1 MQNLK
6 SLQQALAELTPQG
19 AVVELSVLAGSL
31 LVAYGLVWLLRGRRP
46 VEGKSIWFGARLYDG
61 VLFPIAALLAGVI
74 ARWALKDLLPVGLLR
89 LAVPI
94 LTTLVVIRLSV
105 QVLRT
110 AFPTSM
116 LVRRL
121 ERTVSWLVWGGL
133 VLWMTGALPFL
144 MDEMEDLQW
153 RVGGASISLLM
164 MLQGAVSAGAV
175 LLLVLWLSATIE
187 AQLLKGATG
196 TTSIS
201 ARKMA
206 ANATRAMLLVIGVL
220 VALTAVGI
228 PISAL
233 SVLGGAIGV
242 GIGFGLQKLASNY
255 VSGFVILAEHSLRIG
270 DLVRVDNFEGH
281 ITDIKTRYTVIRAL
295 SGRESIVPNEMMI
308 TQRVENLSLADP
320 NVLISTTVQVAYGT
334 DLDVLMPELVATMRG
349 VPRVLQEPGPGVTL
363 SAFAADGLELTLNFW
378 IADPQ
383 NGQGN
388 VRSAVNLAVL
398 RALSARGIEIPFPQR
413 VYHLLPPDPAA
424 ASPVPQPGNSA

>member
-6 SLQQALAELTPQG
+6 SLQQALTELTPQG
-19 AVVELSVLAGSL
+19 VMVELAVLAASL
-31 LVAYGLVWLLRGRRP
+31 AVAYALVWL
-46 VEGKSIWFGARLYDG
+46 VHGKRERAPGIWFGARLYDG
-61 VLFPIAALLAGVI
+61 VFFPLVALLVGVI
-74 ARWALKDLLPVGLLR
+74 VRWGLKEILPVGLLR

-94 LTTLVVIRLSV
+94 LASLVLIRVAV

-110 AFPTSM
+110 AFPRSE

-133 VLWMTGALPFL
+133 VLWLTGVLPL
-144 MDEMEDLQW
+144 LVEEMEALQW
-153 RVGGASISLLM
+153 RMGGANITLLM
-164 MLQGAVSAGAV
+164 LIQGALSAGAV

-187 AQLLKGATG
+187 SQLLKGAVG
-196 TTSIS
+196 TSIS

-206 ANATRAMLLVIGVL
+206 ANATRAILLGIGIM

-228 PISAL
+228 PMSAL

-242 GIGFGLQKLASNY
+242 GIGFGLQKLAANY
-255 VSGFVILAEHSLRIG
+255 VSGFVILAEQSLRIG

-295 SGRESIVPNEMMI
+295 SGRESIVPNEMLI
-308 TQRVENLSLADP
+308 TQRVENLSLADR
-320 NVLISTTVQVAYGT
+320 NVLVSTVVQVAYGT
-334 DLDVLMPELVATMRG
+334 DLGALIPKLVAAAAG
-349 VPRVLQEPGPGVTL
+349 VPRVMANPGPAVQL

-378 IADPQ
+378 ISDPE

-388 VRSAVNLAVL
+388 VRSDVN
-398 RALSARGIEIPFPQR
+398 RALLATLGAAGVEIPYPQR
-413 VYHLLPPDPAA
+413 VLHGLPAA
-424 ASPVPQPGNSA
+424 PVADQPGN

>member
-19 AVVELSVLAGSL
+19 ALVELAMLAGSL
-31 LVAYGLVWLLRGRRP
+31 AIAYGLVWLLRGARP
-46 VEGKSIWFGARLYDG
+46 EGGRSIWLGKRLYDG
-61 VLFPIAALLAGVI
+61 VLFPLAALLVGVV
-74 ARWALKDLLPVGLLR
+74 ARWALKEVLPVGLLR

-94 LTTLVVIRLSV
+94 LTSLVVIRLSV

-110 AFPTSM
+110 AFPGSL

-121 ERTVSWLVWGGL
+121 ERTVSWLVWGAL
-133 VLWMTGALPFL
+133 VLWLTGALPFL
-144 MDEMEDLQW
+144 MEELEGVQW
-153 RVGGASISLLM
+153 RIGGASVTLLM

-187 AQLLKGATG
+187 SQLLRGAVG
-196 TTSIS
+196 TSIS

-206 ANATRAMLLVIGVL
+206 ANATRAMLLIIGVL

-242 GIGFGLQKLASNY
+242 GIGLGLQKLAANY
-255 VSGFVILAEHSLRIG
+255 VSGFVVLAERSLRIG

-295 SGRESIVPNEMMI
+295 SGRESIVPNEMLI
-308 TQRVENLSLADP
+308 TQRVENLSLADR
-320 NVLISTTVQVAYGT
+320 NVLVSTVVQVAYGT
-334 DLDVLMPELVATMRG
+334 DLDVLMPELVAVARA
-349 VPRVLQEPGPGVTL
+349 VPRVLSSPGPGVQL
-363 SAFAADGLELTLNFW
+363 SAFASDGLELTLNFW
-378 IADPQ
+378 IGDPE

-398 RALSARGIEIPFPQR
+398 RALNERGIEIPFPQR
-413 VYHLLPPDPAA
+413 VFHALPPPA
-424 ASPVPQPGNSA
+424 VPPAPAESQPGNSA

>member
-6 SLQQALAELTPQG
+6 SLQQALAELTPQ
-19 AVVELSVLAGSL
+19 AALVELAMLTASLA
-31 LVAYGLVWLLRGRRP
+31 VAYGLVWLLRGARP
-46 VEGKSIWFGARLYDG
+46 QEGGRSIWYGARLYDG
-61 VLFPIAALLAGVI
+61 VLFPLAALLVGVI
-74 ARWALKDLLPVGLLR
+74 ARWGLNEVLPVGLLR

-94 LTTLVVIRLSV
+94 LTSLVVIRLSV

-110 AFPTSM
+110 AFPSSL

-121 ERTVSWLVWGGL
+121 ERTVSWMVWGGL
-133 VLWMTGALPFL
+133 VLWLTGALPFL
-144 MDEMEDLQW
+144 MEEMEGVQW
-153 RVGGASISLLM
+153 RIGGASVSLLM

-175 LLLVLWLSATIE
+175 LLLVLWLSATLE
-187 AQLLKGATG
+187 AQLLKGAAG
-196 TTSIS
+196 TSIS

-206 ANATRAMLLVIGVL
+206 ANATRAMLLLIGIL

-242 GIGFGLQKLASNY
+242 GIGLGLQKLASNY
-255 VSGFVILAEHSLRIG
+255 VSGFVVLAERSLRIG

-295 SGRESIVPNEMMI
+295 SGRESIVPNEMLI
-308 TQRVENLSLADP
+308 TQRVENLSLADR
-320 NVLISTTVQVAYGT
+320 NVLVSTVVQVAYGT
-334 DLDVLMPELVATMRG
+334 DLDVLMPELMAVARA
-349 VPRVLQEPGPGVTL
+349 VPRVLSDPGPGVQL
-363 SAFAADGLELTLNFW
+363 SAFASDGLELTLNFW
-378 IADPQ
+378 ISDPE

-398 RALSARGIEIPFPQR
+398 RALNERGIEIPFPQR
-413 VYHLLPPDPAA
+413 VFHTLPPPAPPA
-424 ASPVPQPGNSA
+424 PQPGNCA

>member
-6 SLQQALAELTPQG
+6 SLQQALTELTPQG
-19 AVVELSVLAGSL
+19 AIVELSVLAGSL
-31 LVAYGLVWLLRGRRP
+31 AVAYGLVWLLHRGAPNSGR
-46 VEGKSIWFGARLYDG
+46 SIWFGARLYDG
-61 VLFPIAALLAGVI
+61 VLFPLAALLAGVI
-74 ARWALKDLLPVGLLR
+74 ARWGLKDVVPVGLLR

-94 LTTLVVIRLSV
+94 LTSLVVIRLSV

-110 AFPTSM
+110 AFPASL

-121 ERTVSWLVWGGL
+121 ERTVSWMVWGGL
-133 VLWMTGALPFL
+133 VLWLTGALPFL
-144 MDEMEDLQW
+144 LEEMESVQW
-153 RVGGASISLLM
+153 RIGGASVSLLM
-164 MLQGAVSAGAV
+164 MLQGALSAGAV

-187 AQLLKGATG
+187 SQLLKGAVG
-196 TTSIS
+196 SSIS

-206 ANATRAMLLVIGVL
+206 ANATRAMLLVVGVL

-242 GIGFGLQKLASNY
+242 GIGLGLQKLAANY

-295 SGRESIVPNEMMI
+295 SGRESIVPNEMLI
-308 TQRVENLSLADP
+308 TQRVENLSLADR
-320 NVLISTTVQVAYGT
+320 NVLVSTVVQVAYGT
-334 DLDVLMPELVATMRG
+334 DLELLMPELVAAASR
-349 VPRVLQEPGPGVTL
+349 VPRVLSDPGPGVQL
-363 SAFAADGLELTLNFW
+363 SNFATDGLELTLLFW
-378 IADPQ
+378 ISDPE

-388 VRSAVNLAVL
+388 VRSAVNLAL
-398 RALSARGIEIPFPQR
+398 LQTLQARGIEIPYPQR
-413 VYHLLPPDPAA
+413 VLHNAA
-424 ASPVPQPGNSA
+424 APSPEPLPGLPG